1 MTEKQ
6 PTCSK
11 ISSSEFLLSELPD
24 DSPSSSS
31 AETVNSKEQI
41 VENQQQQK
49 MEGEEIDL
57 YQFEQEALNK
67 INSIKCEVEH
77 LKEEILIFDK
87 DTLKSLF
94 GRYEE
99 LLILKT
105 LDLDDIETR
114 VVFYL
119 FYSAQLA
126 AARADQR
133 SSCVGLE
140 GSSNRKLPPPLL
152 RSRTLPAIVVPG
164 VNILQAQ
171 LGNYVRNNEQYLQPP
186 QHHVKSSL
194 AGRLSVGRVSFS
206 RDDTAPLETRRK
218 SAISRLC
225 GSGHYGPERS
235 EDGGLM
241 LRVPSPHVVAARA
254 YRMSSSP
261 QPGPSSS
268 GAFSRISKLLIP
280 GSSKNQ
286 IVVDDSNVTRR
297 LSWERRDPGISRLPR
312 SSSIDSMVEAV
323 WSEAPVS
330 PSEPLPV
337 PVVTEKRYSL
347 RPDRA
352 LALVSPGVGRRV
364 KGQRATNG
372 K

>member
-49 MEGEEIDL
+49 MEGEDIDL

-114 VVFYL
+114 GVDKLKENRRATVL
-119 FYSAQLA
+119 FIQDCL
-126 AARADQR
+126 
-133 SSCVGLE
+133 
-140 GSSNRKLPPPLL
+140 
-152 RSRTLPAIVVPG
+152 
-164 VNILQAQ
+164 
-171 LGNYVRNNEQYLQPP
+171 
-186 QHHVKSSL
+186 
-194 AGRLSVGRVSFS
+194 
-206 RDDTAPLETRRK
+206 
-218 SAISRLC
+218 
-225 GSGHYGPERS
+225 
-235 EDGGLM
+235 
-241 LRVPSPHVVAARA
+241 
-254 YRMSSSP
+254 
-261 QPGPSSS
+261 
-268 GAFSRISKLLIP
+268 KLLD
-280 GSSKNQ
+280 SKIN
-286 IVVDDSNVTRR
+286 
-297 LSWERRDPGISRLPR
+297 DP
-312 SSSIDSMVEAV
+312 A
-323 WSEAPVS
+323 
-330 PSEPLPV
+330 
-337 PVVTEKRYSL
+337 
-347 RPDRA
+347 
-352 LALVSPGVGRRV
+352 
-364 KGQRATNG
+364 
-372 K
+372 